1 MKTLLFACLVFMSTT
16 VLAQGFQFGLKAGAN
31 FSNFSG
37 AKNANDLEN
46 STLVGFHAGASF
58 AFLLGDH
65 FALQPEVLFST
76 QGAKVKYANVEQD
89 FKVSYINLPVLAK
102 YRFTGGFYIEAGP
115 QVGFKVSED
124 VKNTPIEDF
133 AKDLDLS
140 VAAGLG
146 YHSPIGLG
154 FGGRYSAG
162 LSKVGDFDFG
172 TSKPDYRNSN
182 IQVFLFYTF
191 FNNKK

>member
-1 MKTLLFACLVFMSTT
+1 MKTLLFASLLLASTS
-16 VLAQGFQFGLKAGAN
+16 VVAQGFQLGVKAGAN

-37 AKNANDLEN
+37 ASNADELEN

-76 QGAKVKYANVEQD
+76 QGAKLKSAGTERDY
-89 FKVSYINLPVLAK
+89 KVSYINLPVLAK

-115 QVGFKVSED
+115 QVGFKVSDE
-124 VKNTPIEDF
+124 VKDTPIEDF
-133 AKDLDLS
+133 AEDLDLS

-154 FGGRYSAG
+154 FGGRYSAS
-162 LSKVGDFDFG
+162 LSKVGDFNFPA
-172 TSKPDYRNSN
+172 KPDYRNSN